1 MNNKETP
8 AYCTLKTKLKVRV
21 LKPSG
26 DEMTMEVPRGL
37 TVYHAVSTLMRFIV
51 DAADVQKIKDEA
63 EVALAEL
70 EVKTP

>member
-1 MNNKETP
+1 MP
-8 AYCTLKTKLKVRV
+8 AYCILKAKLKVRV

-37 TVYHAVSTLMRFIV
+37 TVYHAVSTLMRFTV
-51 DAADVQKIKDEA
+51 NAADVQKIKEA
-63 EVALAEL
+63 AEAALAEL